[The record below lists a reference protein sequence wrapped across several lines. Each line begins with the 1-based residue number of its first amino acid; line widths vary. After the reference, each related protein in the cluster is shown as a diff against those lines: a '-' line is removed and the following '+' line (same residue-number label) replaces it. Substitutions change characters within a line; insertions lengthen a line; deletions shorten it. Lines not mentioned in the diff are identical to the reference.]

1 MDIARTICSQ
11 ILDDRGAYTVTKKK
25 DDLVIS
31 WKRQRTLSHN
41 ESTPE
46 VFDRKCRRHV
56 CGPCWRCEHRRL
68 LFSSWLTSA
77 SVAYVV

>member
-25 DDLVIS
+25 MTLLLAGRDSEPSATTNLPRKFSTGNVDDTFVVHVGAANTVDCFS
-31 WKRQRTLSHN
+31 VTLA
-41 ESTPE
+41 
-46 VFDRKCRRHV
+46 
-56 CGPCWRCEHRRL
+56 
-68 LFSSWLTSA
+68 A